1 MNLGTWFTSLRRGR
15 VAAQPAAALKRRDG
29 NGNGYAVLESLVITK
44 QVAEARRAA
53 EMLMRNGGAQ
63 FRAMLDAIP
72 AGVYT
77 TDAEGRLSYY
87 NPAAAEM
94 AGRTPQ
100 LGIDQWCMSWKLR
113 RPDGSLL
120 PHDECPMAVSLK
132 EGRPLRGIEVIVE
145 RPDGSRVP
153 CMPFPTPLHDA
164 QGKLIGG
171 VNMVFDLTGTKRNVE
186 ALSRLAAIVDCSDD
200 AIIGKTLQGVITS
213 WNRGAEVI
221 FGYTAREAV
230 GQHISLIIPEERRA
244 EEETVLQRL
253 RNGEKI
259 NHFETTRRTKSGRIL
274 HVSLTVSPVS
284 DAEGR
289 VTGASK
295 VLRDIT
301 QRKLV
306 EEALKQADRNKD
318 EFLAM
323 LSHELRNPL
332 APIRNAIAL
341 LQDIKDDAQIRE
353 LATGILDRQ
362 VSQLTRLVEDLL
374 DINRISRGGI
384 SLQKRSVTIAEI
396 VEAAVETSRPLVDGG
411 GHQLEIDVPAASVT
425 LFADP
430 VRLTQVIANLINNAA
445 KCTLPG
451 GRIDL
456 SVEKD
461 ERSLIVLVRDNG
473 IGIAA
478 EDLPHVFEMF
488 RQVGK
493 PQHKQGGLG
502 VGLALARELVALHGG
517 TIRAESA
524 GIGCGAKFIV
534 RLPLSGA
541 SSAPV
546 AAN

>member
-1 MNLGTWFTSLRRGR
+1 
-15 VAAQPAAALKRRDG
+15 
-29 NGNGYAVLESLVITK
+29 
-44 QVAEARRAA
+44 
-53 EMLMRNGGAQ
+53 
-63 FRAMLDAIP
+63 
-72 AGVYT
+72 
-77 TDAEGRLSYY
+77 
-87 NPAAAEM
+87 
-94 AGRTPQ
+94 
-100 LGIDQWCMSWKLR
+100 
-113 RPDGSLL
+113 
-120 PHDECPMAVSLK
+120 
-132 EGRPLRGIEVIVE
+132 
-145 RPDGSRVP
+145 
-153 CMPFPTPLHDA
+153 
-164 QGKLIGG
+164 
-171 VNMVFDLTGTKRNVE
+171 
-186 ALSRLAAIVDCSDD
+186 
-200 AIIGKTLQGVITS
+200 
-213 WNRGAEVI
+213 
-221 FGYTAREAV
+221 
-230 GQHISLIIPEERRA
+230 
-244 EEETVLQRL
+244 
-253 RNGEKI
+253 
-259 NHFETTRRTKSGRIL
+259 
-274 HVSLTVSPVS
+274 
-284 DAEGR
+284 
-289 VTGASK
+289 
-295 VLRDIT
+295 
-301 QRKLV
+301 
-306 EEALKQADRNKD
+306 
-318 EFLAM
+318 
-323 LSHELRNPL
+323 LRNPL

-541 SSAPV
+541 SSAPA

>member
-1 MNLGTWFTSLRRGR
+1 
-15 VAAQPAAALKRRDG
+15 
-29 NGNGYAVLESLVITK
+29 
-44 QVAEARRAA
+44 
-53 EMLMRNGGAQ
+53 MLMRNGGAQ

-323 LSHELRNPL
+323 LSHELRSPL

-341 LQDIKDDAQIRE
+341 LQDVKDDAQIRE

-384 SLQKRSVTIAEI
+384 SLQKRLVTIAEI
-396 VEAAVETSRPLVDGG
+396 VDVAVETSRPLVDAKS
-411 GHQLEIDVPAASVT
+411 HQLEIDVPEPSAT

-430 VRLTQVIANLINNAA
+430 VRLAQVIANLINNAA

-451 GRIDL
+451 GCIDL

-461 ERSLIVLVRDNG
+461 ERSLLILVRDNG

-493 PQHKQGGLG
+493 PQHKQDGLG

-541 SSAPV
+541 SSAPA